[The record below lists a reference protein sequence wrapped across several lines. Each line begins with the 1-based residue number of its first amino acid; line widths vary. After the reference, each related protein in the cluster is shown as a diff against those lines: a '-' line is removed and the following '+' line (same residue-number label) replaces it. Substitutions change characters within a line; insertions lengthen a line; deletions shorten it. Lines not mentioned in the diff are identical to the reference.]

1 MLLREFNLA
10 GWVGH
15 SYADLPRRYK
25 IFFLCKSLYFVFPP
39 KKTFPQVPRLV
50 GGDDNILQYMYFRRK
65 SMTKWIK
72 IYMNCV
78 DVLSMIDYIVVD
90 EKWRGKDLFLDTF
103 DISFLYNALQ
113 IQPQILVKITLNS
126 YAAELQKNNI
136 FFFLLQ

>member
-1 MLLREFNLA
+1 
-10 GWVGH
+10 
-15 SYADLPRRYK
+15 
-25 IFFLCKSLYFVFPP
+25 
-39 KKTFPQVPRLV
+39 
-50 GGDDNILQYMYFRRK
+50 
-65 SMTKWIK
+65 MTKWIK